1 MARLVGRVRLSRD
14 SEASTSVDRQRETI
28 ENYARMHGHDIVGW
42 AEDVDVSGSVS
53 PLEAPE
59 LSRWLAV
66 PGQWDVLCASAMDRL
81 GRTLFGL
88 NDLFRWA
95 ADNGKTVAAVRESI
109 DLSTWTGR
117 LVASVLAGVAE
128 GELEAIRER
137 TAGSHRKLRELG
149 RWHGGPVPYGYR
161 AEKTDDGYKLVPE
174 PAEVDIVRE
183 VFEKVSER
191 QSVNSITSDLRSR
204 GVPTRRGKLWTNI
217 NVRRLVT
224 GVWVLGQTTHNG
236 RVVTDDQGLPLQ
248 VADPIVP
255 RPLWDQA
262 NTVLKD
268 NSRPRKRAHDTGLLL
283 HVLHCHHCGEP
294 MYLNIQQRR
303 DRGVTYTYWR
313 CSGKVKGANDCRAKA
328 IRGDVIEPF
337 VEQQLLDDI
346 GDHEVTEPVFVP
358 GSDNSDELD
367 RVSRAIDTARREKDL
382 GLYEGDED
390 SYYTRVAALVE
401 RRKALEANP
410 GQPARWER
418 RGTGET
424 FREAWQR
431 MDTDDRRQL
440 LIDCG
445 VIVHAA
451 VDPFRMNYYV
461 DIEAVRTRAPD
472 FDPENTPDS

>member
-1 MARLVGRVRLSRD
+1 
-14 SEASTSVDRQRETI
+14 
-28 ENYARMHGHDIVGW
+28 MHGHDIVGW

-59 LSRWLAV
+59 LSRWINT
-66 PGQWDVLCASAMDRL
+66 PGEWDILCASAMDRL

-95 ADNGKTVAAVRESI
+95 ADNGKTIAAVRESI

-149 RWHGGPVPYGYR
+149 RWHGGPTPYGYR
-161 AEKTDDGYKLVPE
+161 PEKTDDGYRLVPE
-174 PAEVDIVRE
+174 PSEAEIVRE
-183 VFEKVSER
+183 IFDR
-191 QSVNSITSDLRSR
+191 IANRWSVNSVTNDLRAR
-204 GVPTRRGKLWTNI
+204 RVPTRRGKLWTNT
-217 NVRRLVT
+217 NVRRLLT
-224 GVWVLGQTTHNG
+224 GVWVLGQSTHNG
-236 RVVTDDQGLPLQ
+236 RVVTDDHGMPVQ
-248 VADPIVP
+248 VAEPIVD
-255 RPLWDQA
+255 RHMWDQA

-268 NSRPRKRAHDTGLLL
+268 NSRPRRRSHDTGLLL

-294 MYLNIQQRR
+294 MYVNYQHRH
-303 DRGVTYTYWR
+303 DRGTTYVYWR
-313 CSGKVKGANDCRAKA
+313 CAGKFKGRNDCRAKA
-328 IRGDVIEPF
+328 IRGDLIEPA
-337 VEQQLLDDI
+337 VEELLLDDI
-346 GDHEVTEPVFVP
+346 GDYEVTEPVFVP

-367 RVSRAIDTARREKDL
+367 RVSRAIDTARRENDL

-390 SYYTRVAALVE
+390 SYYARITALVE
-401 RRKALEANP
+401 RRKALEAEP
-410 GQPARWER
+410 SQPARWER
-418 RGTGET
+418 HGTGET
-424 FREAWQR
+424 FRQAWQR

-451 VDPFRMNYYV
+451 VNPFRMTYYV

-472 FDPENTPDS
+472 FDPENTSDN